1 MNMNAMTLGDLDYYE
16 RKTGQ
21 PITSFDPEAGGAR
34 APPQI
39 AKCAIMLYR
48 RGGYQTRDDAY
59 TAATD
64 LTMDEA
70 TRLVGDATTDTP
82 AGE

>member
-1 MNMNAMTLGDLDYYE
+1 MNMNALTLGDLDYYE

-21 PITSFDPEAGGAR
+21 PITSFDPEAGGKLA
-34 APPQI
+34 APMI
-39 AKCAIMLYR
+39 AMCALMMYR
-48 RGGYQTRDDAY
+48 KGGYATRDDAY
-59 TAATD
+59 TAAAD

-70 TRLVGDATTDTP
+70 TSLVGGANNDAA

>member
-1 MNMNAMTLGDLDYYE
+1 MNMNALTLGDLDYYE

-21 PITSFDPEAGGAR
+21 PITSFDPEAGGKLA
-34 APPQI
+34 APMI
-39 AKCAIMLYR
+39 AMCALMMYR
-48 RGGYQTRDDAY
+48 KGGYATRDDAY
-59 TAATD
+59 TAAAD

-70 TRLVGDATTDTP
+70 TRLVGDANTDAA

>member
-21 PITSFDPEAGGAR
+21 PITSFDPEAGGKLA
-34 APPQI
+34 APMT
-39 AKCAIMLYR
+39 AMCAIMLYR
-48 RGGYQTRDDAY
+48 RGGYQTRDDAF

-70 TRLVGDATTDTP
+70 TRLVGDATTDT

>member
-1 MNMNAMTLGDLDYYE
+1 MNMNALTLGDLEYYE

-21 PITSFDPEAGGAR
+21 PITSFDPDAGGMLAT
-34 APPQI
+34 PMI
-39 AKCAIMLYR
+39 AMCAIMLYR
-48 RGGYQTRDDAY
+48 GGGYQTRDDAY

-64 LTMDEA
+64 LTMDESTA
-70 TRLVGDATTDTP
+70 LVGGVTTDT

>member
-1 MNMNAMTLGDLDYYE
+1 MDMNSLTLGDLEYYE

-21 PITSFDPEAGGAR
+21 PITSFDPDAGGMLAT
-34 APPQI
+34 PMI
-39 AKCAIMLYR
+39 AMCALMLYR

-70 TRLVGDATTDTP
+70 TALVGGVTTDT

>member
-1 MNMNAMTLGDLDYYE
+1 MNMNSLTLGDLEYYE

-21 PITSFDPEAGGAR
+21 PITSFDPDAGGAL
-34 APPQI
+34 ATPMI
-39 AKCAIMLYR
+39 AMCSIMLYR

-70 TRLVGDATTDTP
+70 TSLVGGANTDT

>member
-1 MNMNAMTLGDLDYYE
+1 MNMTSMTLGDLDYYE

-21 PITSFDPEAGGAR
+21 PITSFDPDAGGAL
-34 APPQI
+34 ASPMI
-39 AKCAIMLYR
+39 AMCAIMLYR

-70 TRLVGDATTDTP
+70 TRLVGDATTDAP

>member
-1 MNMNAMTLGDLDYYE
+1 MNMNSMTLGDLDYYE

-21 PITSFDPEAGGAR
+21 PITSFDPEAGGALA
-34 APPQI
+34 APMI
-39 AKCAIMLYR
+39 AMCAIMLYR

-70 TRLVGDATTDTP
+70 TRLVGDATTTDT

>member
-1 MNMNAMTLGDLDYYE
+1 MNMNALTLGDLEYYE

-21 PITSFDPEAGGAR
+21 PITSFDPEAGGALA
-34 APPQI
+34 APMI
-39 AKCAIMLYR
+39 AMCALMLYR
-48 RGGYQTRDDAY
+48 RGGFATRDDAY
-59 TAATD
+59 SAATD

-70 TRLVGDATTDTP
+70 TALVGATTDAT

>member
-21 PITSFDPEAGGAR
+21 PITSFDPEAGGALA
-34 APPQI
+34 APMI
-39 AKCAIMLYR
+39 AMCALMLYR
-48 RGGYQTRDDAY
+48 QGGYQTRDDAY
-59 TAATD
+59 TDATD

-70 TRLVGDATTDTP
+70 TRLVGGATTDT

>member
-21 PITSFDPEAGGAR
+21 PITSFDPEAGGALA
-34 APPQI
+34 APMI
-39 AKCAIMLYR
+39 AMCAIMLYR
-48 RGGYQTRDDAY
+48 GGGYQTRDDAY

-70 TRLVGDATTDTP
+70 TRLVGDATTDT

>member
-1 MNMNAMTLGDLDYYE
+1 MNMNALTLGDLEYYE

-21 PITSFDPEAGGAR
+21 PITLFDPEAGDMLAT
-34 APPQI
+34 PMI
-39 AKCAIMLYR
+39 AMCAIMLYR
-48 RGGYQTRDDAY
+48 RGGYTTRDDAY

-70 TRLVGDATTDTP
+70 TALVGGANTDT

>member
-1 MNMNAMTLGDLDYYE
+1 MNMNALTLGDLDYYE

-21 PITSFDPEAGGAR
+21 PITSFDPEAGGKLA
-34 APPQI
+34 APMI
-39 AKCAIMLYR
+39 AMCALMMYR
-48 RGGYQTRDDAY
+48 KGGYATRDDAY
-59 TAATD
+59 TAAAD

-70 TRLVGDATTDTP
+70 TRLVGDANTDT

>member
-1 MNMNAMTLGDLDYYE
+1 MNSLTLGDLEYYE

-21 PITSFDPEAGGAR
+21 PITSFDSEAGGAL
-34 APPQI
+34 APPMI
-39 AKCAIMLYR
+39 AMCALMLYR
-48 RGGYQTRDDAY
+48 GGGFATRDDAY

-70 TRLVGDATTDTP
+70 TALVGGVTTDT

>member
-1 MNMNAMTLGDLDYYE
+1 MNMNSLTLGDLEYYE

-21 PITSFDPEAGGAR
+21 PITSFDPEAGGMLAT
-34 APPQI
+34 PMI
-39 AKCAIMLYR
+39 AMCSIMLYR
-48 RGGYQTRDDAY
+48 RGGYQSRDDAY

-70 TRLVGDATTDTP
+70 TALVGGATTDAT

>member
-1 MNMNAMTLGDLDYYE
+1 MNMNALTLGDLDYYE

-21 PITSFDPEAGGAR
+21 PITSFDPEAGGKLA
-34 APPQI
+34 APMI
-39 AKCAIMLYR
+39 AMCALMMYR
-48 RGGYQTRDDAY
+48 KGGFATRDDAY

-70 TRLVGDATTDTP
+70 TRLVGDANTDAA

>member
-1 MNMNAMTLGDLDYYE
+1 MNMNDLTLGDLEYYE

-21 PITSFDPEAGGAR
+21 PITSFDPDAGGALA
-34 APPQI
+34 APMI
-39 AKCAIMLYR
+39 AMCALMLYR

-59 TAATD
+59 TDATD

-70 TRLVGDATTDTP
+70 TALVGGATTDAA

>member
-1 MNMNAMTLGDLDYYE
+1 MNMNALTLGDLDYYE

-21 PITSFDPEAGGAR
+21 PITSFDPEAGGALA
-34 APPQI
+34 APMI
-39 AKCAIMLYR
+39 AMCALMMYR
-48 RGGYQTRDDAY
+48 KGGFATRDDAY
-59 TAATD
+59 TAAAD

-70 TRLVGDATTDTP
+70 TRLGGGANTDAA

>member
-1 MNMNAMTLGDLDYYE
+1 MNMNALTLGDLDYYE

-21 PITSFDPEAGGAR
+21 PITSFDPEAGGALA
-34 APPQI
+34 APMI
-39 AKCAIMLYR
+39 AMCALMMYR
-48 RGGYQTRDDAY
+48 KGGFATRDDAY
-59 TAATD
+59 TAAAD

-70 TRLVGDATTDTP
+70 TRLVGDANTDAA

>member
-21 PITSFDPEAGGAR
+21 PITSFDPEAGGALA
-34 APPQI
+34 APMI
-39 AKCAIMLYR
+39 AMCAIMLYR
-48 RGGYQTRDDAY
+48 RGGYTTRDDAY

-70 TRLVGDATTDTP
+70 TRLVGDATTDAT

>member
-1 MNMNAMTLGDLDYYE
+1 MNMNSLTLGDLEYYE

-21 PITSFDPEAGGAR
+21 PITSFDPDAGGMLAT
-34 APPQI
+34 PMI
-39 AKCAIMLYR
+39 AMCSIMLYR
-48 RGGYQTRDDAY
+48 RGGFATRDDAY

-70 TRLVGDATTDTP
+70 TSLVGGVTTDT